1 MHWCVAVS
9 KILTHLHLPRIWM
22 RRRLF
27 GINVPNN
34 SIKISKFY
42 KTKLLDAGIQD
53 ISTRILIV
61 DELPKGVMMVMKV
74 TQM

>member
-1 MHWCVAVS
+1 
-9 KILTHLHLPRIWM
+9 M

-53 ISTRILIV
+53 ISTSILIV